1 MAALNPESLFAFL
14 NFTTKYSNMVQLLA
28 KNVNKRLK
36 LSDESLLNSF
46 QRIVI
51 LKFILAY
58 IAQLRLEKVTI
69 ILIEVK

>member
-51 LKFILAY
+51 LKFRLAY

>member
-1 MAALNPESLFAFL
+1 MALNPKSLFAFL

-36 LSDESLLNSF
+36 LSDESFSF

>member
-36 LSDESLLNSF
+36 LSDESLPNSF

>member
-1 MAALNPESLFAFL
+1 
-14 NFTTKYSNMVQLLA
+14 MVQLLA